1 MGVGVNVGVG
11 VMVGGTVVR
20 CSIARDGS
28 GSPGEGEHAT
38 MAKRSAKDAPKVAAR
53 IETSLCAGC
62 ALTRCAHGTTFS
74 VAQEVRIL
82 EPILEA
88 PDHTAF
94 LADAFGGLTLSLFD
108 APMMWLAF
116 LRLQTRTTS
125 VSTFG
130 EREWGG

>member
-1 MGVGVNVGVG
+1 VGVGVNVGVG
-11 VMVGGTVVR
+11 VMVDTFLTTTLSAALPAANTLTAATV
-20 CSIARDGS
+20 
-28 GSPGEGEHAT
+28 
-38 MAKRSAKDAPKVAAR
+38 KRSAKDAPKVAAR
-53 IETSLCAGC
+53 IEASLCAGC
-62 ALTRCAHGTTFS
+62 ALTYCTYGAAFS
-74 VAQEVRIL
+74 TAQEVRIL
-82 EPILEA
+82 EPILEK

-130 EREWGG
+130 ECEWGG

>member
-1 MGVGVNVGVG
+1 MRVGTKVGVG
-11 VMVGGTVVR
+11 VVVGGTGVR
-20 CSIARDGS
+20 YSIARDGS
-28 GSPGEGEHAT
+28 GSSGEEEHAT
-38 MAKRSAKDAPKVAAR
+38 ITKRSARSAPKVAAR

-116 LRLQTRTTS
+116 LRCQTRTTS
-125 VSTFG
+125 VSSFG
-130 EREWGG
+130 E